1 MVEKAR
7 VLAIWDTHMY
17 AGLALSVRVA
27 LLDQPIANLDK
38 TELDAQPIEGF
49 LSRLGKDIYMIL
61 LSDGSTW

>member
-1 MVEKAR
+1 
-7 VLAIWDTHMY
+7 MY

-49 LSRLGKDIYMIL
+49 LSRYRHKVCIGKDIDMIL